1 MLNAYSDYFGIRK
14 TYVYTEKNMTAL
26 IAYLACINLSTFFLF
41 YLDKRR
47 ARRGA
52 WRIPEKMLLGF
63 CSAGGAAGG
72 LLAMHVT
79 HHKTRKPAFKFG
91 VPVLLMAWIAGLAH
105 LYLRF

>member
-14 TYVYTEKNMTAL
+14 AYVYTEKNMTAL
-26 IAYLACINLSTFFLF
+26 IAYLACINLFTFFLF

-63 CSAGGAAGG
+63 CAAGGAAGG

>member
-14 TYVYTEKNMTAL
+14 AYVYTEKNMTAL
-26 IAYLACINLSTFFLF
+26 IAYLACINLFTFFLF

-52 WRIPEKMLLGF
+52 WRIPEKMLLGI
-63 CSAGGAAGG
+63 CAAGGAAGG
-72 LLAMHVT
+72 LLAMHDA

-91 VPVLLMAWIAGLAH
+91 VPVLLMAWIAGLAY